1 MANPLKAKL
10 QDRFQALTKQRAEKA
25 ASFAA
30 QLAAI
35 DAQIDALRSLAQ
47 NWDTF
52 TVDQALAALDQTG
65 ITLDLKS

>member
-25 ASFAA
+25 AAFAA
-30 QLAAI
+30 QLALI